1 MKSGIRVYLLFMIF
15 FVSAYG
21 FAAADSGAGKKI
33 ITGQPAISDKDV
45 DGYVRVVESI
55 NSKLKAAVG
64 PAIKDLPDQQNQKD
78 QKEDDGRISALMS
91 AISVLKTD
99 LKTLEA
105 EGCKTAGVEPEKY
118 RETQTRLSQV
128 LAYLSLKKAIKDD
141 GKYSPKA
148 FKDEFSGN
156 LEKEIEKLALSVEK
170 AKEKKIKAQEEEKEY
185 FERLNDKLDKEKDK
199 KAKVEEKL
207 SKESDPKKKE
217 NHYKQISSADKA
229 ISACEEKLKAPF
241 PKLEKADEDLEKA
254 QKHHDLMKEN
264 KSKIVDETVSE
275 KKVKDHELKIED
287 MKKKL
292 EEPDMKQASLDLPV
306 FRKFGDRVTI
316 IGAGVFND
324 KKPNVLSALDAD

>member
-1 MKSGIRVYLLFMIF
+1 MKYGMKMFLLFIFF
-15 FVSAYG
+15 FVSANG
-21 FAAADSGAGKKI
+21 LVWADSGAGKRI
-33 ITGQPAISDKDV
+33 VTGQPAISDKDV
-45 DGYVRVVESI
+45 DGYARVVESI
-55 NSKLKAAVG
+55 NARLKTAVG
-64 PAIKDLPDQQNQKD
+64 PALKDQSNQKE
-78 QKEDDGRISALMS
+78 QKKEDDGKISAIMS

-156 LEKEIEKLALSVEK
+156 LDKEIEKLALNVEK
-170 AKEKKIKAQEEEKEY
+170 AREKKIKAQEEEKEY
-185 FERLNDKLDKEKDK
+185 FSRLNEKLGKEKEK
-199 KAKVEEKL
+199 KAKAEEKL

-217 NHYKQISSADKA
+217 NLDKQIASAEKA

-254 QKHHDLMKEN
+254 QKRHDLMKEN
-264 KSKIVDETVSE
+264 KSKIIDETVSE
-275 KKVKDHELKIED
+275 KEVKDHELKVED

-292 EEPDMKQASLDLPV
+292 EEPDMKQAELDLPV

-324 KKPNVLSALDAD
+324 KKPNVISAFESE